1 MEFWKWPVMWG
12 NTGLSMCLLAYFAG
26 IPSVERAKAPY
37 LNVCSNHSKSCCS
50 KRESWL
56 VPLPIIPKLPAKCI
70 LVHVC
75 ATNGCRTGCT
85 HNESR
90 GTLRWRLLQSFEFI
104 RCRAVIVCCFQL
116 HKWQRKL
123 IIYWKNWLCDMSDH
137 INRPEGSL
145 LSFFVSSV
153 WPCDEPQRCRPLCLC
168 EAHSRL

>member
-1 MEFWKWPVMWG
+1 
-12 NTGLSMCLLAYFAG
+12 MCLLAYFSG
-26 IPSVERAKAPY
+26 IPFVERAKAPY

-75 ATNGCRTGCT
+75 ATNGCRTGYT

-104 RCRAVIVCCFQL
+104 RCKAVIVCCFQL

-123 IIYWKNWLCDMSDH
+123 IIYWKKSLTVWHVRSRKQARRIIAVILCVFSVTLWWTSALQTAVPLWSAQQTVAWKMA
-137 INRPEGSL
+137 
-145 LSFFVSSV
+145 SSTTF
-153 WPCDEPQRCRPLCLC
+153 
-168 EAHSRL
+168 A